1 MLNNGTKRIYLLS
14 VFCQRNIF
22 YVLNFVV
29 SLLHAPVIFAKLLQS
44 NMILLFEN
52 SKRILSGKLLAH
64 FVIISWKLQLKRDFS
79 NSFFQSK
86 TDGFLF
92 FPLVCA
98 GNRSQQQLAL
108 TERVIILLIE
118 KSD

>member
-1 MLNNGTKRIYLLS
+1 MGKIAGP
-14 VFCQRNIF
+14 FRN
-22 YVLNFVV
+22 
-29 SLLHAPVIFAKLLQS
+29 
-44 NMILLFEN
+44 
-52 SKRILSGKLLAH
+52 H
-64 FVIISWKLQLKRDFS
+64 FVEIATKKG
-79 NSFFQSK
+79 FFK
-86 TDGFLF
+86 FIFPIENGRIFVFF